1 MNNLRVFF
9 RYASTTVMY
18 KYTISFRIYGHNFSC
33 REHVQKKYTQTS
45 IFFGIDYVANEG
57 CHVINPF
64 PFPLA
69 IPSLYCTCS
78 INDYFDLQIYPKFKM
93 MKLEMAQ
100 RL

>member
-1 MNNLRVFF
+1 MQVPQ
-9 RYASTTVMY
+9 
-18 KYTISFRIYGHNFSC
+18 SC
-33 REHVQKKYTQTS
+33 INTLYHSGFMAIIFLAVSMCKKNIHQQAF
-45 IFFGIDYVANEG
+45 FFGIDYVANEG